1 MQTNSESLNKVYAL
15 SLTIAV
21 HVGLFL
27 LALYFVIT
35 TPIPP
40 YPEGGGSG
48 IQVNFG
54 TSENGSGDVQPE
66 DYLPVDLQNNVS
78 NPDNSDNSDEGDVVT
93 QDNEDAPVIE
103 NGNKKNDKNVSNNT
117 TVTDK
122 KVIKINDPVVN
133 PIALYKKNTKGG
145 NEGET
150 NGNGDQGNPNG
161 TYDSKNHYGNPGD
174 GNGGDGNGDGDG
186 IGDKKGS
193 GISYTLNGRKPN
205 NLTKPVYTSNETGK
219 VVVTITV
226 DKYGNVIKANAGAK
240 GTTTTAQEL
249 WKLAEDAALKSK
261 FNANPNAAEEQKG
274 TITYIFIRQN

>member
-1 MQTNSESLNKVYAL
+1 MQTKTEPVNKVYAMI
-15 SLTIAV
+15 LTIAS
-21 HVGLFL
+21 HVILFFIF
-27 LALYFVIT
+27 LYLVIN

-54 TSENGSGDVQPE
+54 TSENGSGNIQPE
-66 DYLPVDLQNNVS
+66 NYLPVNLQNNDANNKS
-78 NPDNSDNSDEGDVVT
+78 SDNSDNGKTIT

-103 NGNKKNDKNVSNNT
+103 NGNNKNKNNTNT
-117 TVTDK
+117 TVQNK

-133 PIALYKKNTKGG
+133 TMALFKKNKKGG

-161 TYDSKNHYGNPGD
+161 TYDAKNHYGNPGD
-174 GNGGDGNGDGDG
+174 GTGGDGNGDGN
-186 IGDKKGS
+186 GDKKGN
-193 GISYTLNGRKPN
+193 GISYSLNGRKPN
-205 NLTKPVYTSNETGK
+205 NLSKPVYNSKETGK

-226 DKYGNVIKANAGAK
+226 DKYGNVVKANAGAK
-240 GTTTTAQEL
+240 GTTTTAQDL